1 MADSSNTH
9 WFGISMVLIGVI
21 VGYGVATS
29 SGDTSTI
36 KAPTAAVA
44 PSPAAPSAPPPAP
57 TAKDVKPVDVK
68 RDHIRGN
75 RDANIALI
83 EYSDAECPFCGRHH
97 PTAQALIDANDDVMW
112 VYRHFPLGFHQNA
125 TPLAEASECVWEQGG
140 DDAFWKFTD
149 MIFEKGADASKISEY
164 ADASGVNGAQ
174 VQKCVDDGTYA
185 QYVQD
190 DMAGGSAGGVSGTP
204 GNIVLNIKTGD
215 SRLVSGAQPVSAFQA
230 AVDELR

>member
-1 MADSSNTH
+1 
-9 WFGISMVLIGVI
+9 
-21 VGYGVATS
+21 
-29 SGDTSTI
+29 
-36 KAPTAAVA
+36 
-44 PSPAAPSAPPPAP
+44 
-57 TAKDVKPVDVK
+57 
-68 RDHIRGN
+68 
-75 RDANIALI
+75 
-83 EYSDAECPFCGRHH
+83 
-97 PTAQALIDANDDVMW
+97 
-112 VYRHFPLGFHQNA
+112 
-125 TPLAEASECVWEQGG
+125 
-140 DDAFWKFTD
+140 